1 MTRRKPS
8 RRKPAGR
15 KRPPKPTDYPKG
27 WDQKRAAAMAEYYD
41 NQSDEEA
48 IAEAEAAYRDV
59 KLTMMPVPVE
69 LVPEVHKLIE
79 RRRAG

>member
-1 MTRRKPS
+1 
-8 RRKPAGR
+8 
-15 KRPPKPTDYPKG
+15 
-27 WDQKRAAAMAEYYD
+27 MAEYYD